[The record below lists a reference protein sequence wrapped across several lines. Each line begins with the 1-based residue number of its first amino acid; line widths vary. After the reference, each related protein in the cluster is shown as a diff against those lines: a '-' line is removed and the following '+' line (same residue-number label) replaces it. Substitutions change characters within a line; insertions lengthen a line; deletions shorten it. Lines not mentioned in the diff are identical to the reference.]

1 MGALWHPFSDMGA
14 IESGGEFV
22 ITRGEGVRV
31 FDDGGRSYLD
41 ATAGLWFANVGH
53 GRTELADAAAA
64 QLRKIATLQ
73 HVRQLHQRR
82 HQRVG
87 RAVGGPCPGTGLE
100 GLPDL
105 RGLGLDRYRRQD
117 RPSLLGRA
125 WRAESHDHDRQAEG
139 VSRDAL
145 RGHLARWAGTQH
157 RRLRGPGPG
166 DRARRLGRC
175 GRTCAR
181 AIERLGPDNVAGFFC
196 EPVLGAGGVYP
207 PPVGYLEAARKIC
220 ADYEVLFV
228 ADEVITGYGRIG
240 GAWFASTRF
249 GLDPDMVISAKG
261 LSSGYAPVGAVLVAP
276 AVAEPFFRPGAGV
289 WFRHGYTYSGHAMC
303 AAVALANLELIERE
317 GLLRGGRPAGDHP
330 RADAVPVGR
339 ARRGARGALRHRCA
353 GGRAAGG
360 PGGCADAGGAAAG
373 GGGRDARGRRG
384 RHPDLTG
391 VRDDRCRGRRAGCG
405 HRAGGR
411 PALTVSTAAAHA
423 PRQARPVSLPVC
435 CSRRPSPRC

>member
-1 MGALWHPFSDMGA
+1 VGALWHPFSDMGA

-64 QLRKIATLQ
+64 QLRKIAHFSTFGNYTNDVTNALAERLAALAPVPGSKVFLTSGGSDSIDTAAKIARRYWVERGEPSRTIMIGRQ
-73 HVRQLHQRR
+73 KAYHGMHYAGTSLGGLAPNTDGYGVLVPETAHV
-82 HQRVG
+82 
-87 RAVGGPCPGTGLE
+87 AWDDAD
-100 GLPDL
+100 DL
-105 RGLGLDRYRRQD
+105 RA
-117 RPSLLGRA
+117 S
-125 WRAESHDHDRQAEG
+125 
-139 VSRDAL
+139 
-145 RGHLARWAGTQH
+145 
-157 RRLRGPGPG
+157 
-166 DRARRLGRC
+166 
-175 GRTCAR
+175 
-181 AIERLGPDNVAGFFC
+181 IERLGPDNVAGFFC

-317 GLLRGGRPAGDHP
+317 GLLQEAARLETTLARTLSPLAGHDAVREVRCGTGALAAVQLEAP
-330 RADAVPVGR
+330 ADAPMLVRLLREEGVATRAVGAGGIQISPALVMTDAEVDELAAAIGR
-339 ARRGARGALRHRCA
+339 A
-353 GGRAAGG
+353 
-360 PGGCADAGGAAAG
+360 
-373 GGGRDARGRRG
+373 
-384 RHPDLTG
+384 
-391 VRDDRCRGRRAGCG
+391 VDR
-405 HRAGGR
+405 
-411 PALTVSTAAAHA
+411 L
-423 PRQARPVSLPVC
+423 
-435 CSRRPSPRC
+435 

>member
-1 MGALWHPFSDMGA
+1 VGALWHPFSDMGA

-64 QLRKIATLQ
+64 QLRKIAHFSTFGDYTNDVTNALAERLAALAPVPGSKVFLTSGGSDSIDTAAKIARRYWVERGEPSRTIMIGRQ
-73 HVRQLHQRR
+73 KAYHGMHYAGTSLGGLAPNTDGYGVLVPETAHV
-82 HQRVG
+82 
-87 RAVGGPCPGTGLE
+87 AWDDAD
-100 GLPDL
+100 DL
-105 RGLGLDRYRRQD
+105 RA
-117 RPSLLGRA
+117 S
-125 WRAESHDHDRQAEG
+125 
-139 VSRDAL
+139 
-145 RGHLARWAGTQH
+145 
-157 RRLRGPGPG
+157 
-166 DRARRLGRC
+166 
-175 GRTCAR
+175 
-181 AIERLGPDNVAGFFC
+181 IERLGPDNVAGFFC

-317 GLLRGGRPAGDHP
+317 GLLQEAARLETTLARTLSPLAGHDAVREVRCGTGALAAVQLEAP
-330 RADAVPVGR
+330 ADAPMLVRLLREEGVATRAVGAGGIQISPALVMTDAEVDELAAAIGR
-339 ARRGARGALRHRCA
+339 A
-353 GGRAAGG
+353 
-360 PGGCADAGGAAAG
+360 
-373 GGGRDARGRRG
+373 
-384 RHPDLTG
+384 
-391 VRDDRCRGRRAGCG
+391 VDR
-405 HRAGGR
+405 
-411 PALTVSTAAAHA
+411 L
-423 PRQARPVSLPVC
+423 
-435 CSRRPSPRC
+435 

>member
-31 FDDGGRSYLD
+31 FDDSGRSYLD
-41 ATAGLWFANVGH
+41 ATAGLWFASVGH

-64 QLRKIATLQ
+64 QLRKIAHFSTFGDYTNDVTNALAERLAALAPVPGSKVFLTSGGSDSIDTAAKIARRYWVERGEPSRTIMIGRQ
-73 HVRQLHQRR
+73 KAYHGMHYAGTSLGGLAPNTDGYGVLVPETAHV
-82 HQRVG
+82 
-87 RAVGGPCPGTGLE
+87 AWDDAD
-100 GLPDL
+100 DL
-105 RGLGLDRYRRQD
+105 RA
-117 RPSLLGRA
+117 S
-125 WRAESHDHDRQAEG
+125 
-139 VSRDAL
+139 
-145 RGHLARWAGTQH
+145 
-157 RRLRGPGPG
+157 
-166 DRARRLGRC
+166 
-175 GRTCAR
+175 
-181 AIERLGPDNVAGFFC
+181 IERLGPDNVAGFFC

-317 GLLRGGRPAGDHP
+317 GLLQEAARLETTLARTLSPLAGHDAVREVRCGTGALAAVQLEAP
-330 RADAVPVGR
+330 ADAPMLVRLLREEGVATRAVGAGGIQISPALVMTDAEVDELAAAIGR
-339 ARRGARGALRHRCA
+339 A
-353 GGRAAGG
+353 
-360 PGGCADAGGAAAG
+360 
-373 GGGRDARGRRG
+373 
-384 RHPDLTG
+384 
-391 VRDDRCRGRRAGCG
+391 VDR
-405 HRAGGR
+405 
-411 PALTVSTAAAHA
+411 L
-423 PRQARPVSLPVC
+423 
-435 CSRRPSPRC
+435 

>member
-14 IESGGEFV
+14 IEAGGEFV

-64 QLRKIATLQ
+64 QLRKIAHFSTFGNYTNDVTNALAERLAALAPVPGSKVFLTSGGSDSIDTAAKIARRYWVERGEPSRTIMIGRQ
-73 HVRQLHQRR
+73 KAYHGMHYAGTSLGGLAPNTDGYGVLVPETAHV
-82 HQRVG
+82 
-87 RAVGGPCPGTGLE
+87 AWADAD
-100 GLPDL
+100 DL
-105 RGLGLDRYRRQD
+105 RT
-117 RPSLLGRA
+117 S
-125 WRAESHDHDRQAEG
+125 
-139 VSRDAL
+139 
-145 RGHLARWAGTQH
+145 
-157 RRLRGPGPG
+157 
-166 DRARRLGRC
+166 
-175 GRTCAR
+175 
-181 AIERLGPDNVAGFFC
+181 IERLGPDNVAGFFC

-276 AVAEPFFRPGAGV
+276 VVAEPFFRPGAGV

-303 AAVALANLELIERE
+303 AAVALANLEIIERE
-317 GLLRGGRPAGDHP
+317 GLLQEAARLETTLARTLTPLAGHDAVREVRCGTGALAAVQLEAP
-330 RADAVPVGR
+330 ADAPMLVGLLREEGVATRAVGAGGIQISPAFVMTDAEVDELAAAIGR
-339 ARRGARGALRHRCA
+339 A
-353 GGRAAGG
+353 
-360 PGGCADAGGAAAG
+360 
-373 GGGRDARGRRG
+373 
-384 RHPDLTG
+384 
-391 VRDDRCRGRRAGCG
+391 VDR
-405 HRAGGR
+405 
-411 PALTVSTAAAHA
+411 L
-423 PRQARPVSLPVC
+423 
-435 CSRRPSPRC
+435 